1 MEGVWDGGTVGVHFP
16 LTIYTEFGTSE
27 RGVNSNETSQVQGTY
42 TTSRDCVI
50 RSVTRVS
57 ITLIL
62 MVQCALRPPL
72 LYNQNSSQEKGGFL
86 IPLAKM
92 LVLIRRNP

>member
-27 RGVNSNETSQVQGTY
+27 RGVNSNETSPVQGAY

-50 RSVTRVS
+50 RYY
-57 ITLIL
+57 LIHIFYL
-62 MVQCALRPPL
+62 GVEACSVQCKPH
-72 LYNQNSSQEKGGFL
+72 
-86 IPLAKM
+86 
-92 LVLIRRNP
+92 